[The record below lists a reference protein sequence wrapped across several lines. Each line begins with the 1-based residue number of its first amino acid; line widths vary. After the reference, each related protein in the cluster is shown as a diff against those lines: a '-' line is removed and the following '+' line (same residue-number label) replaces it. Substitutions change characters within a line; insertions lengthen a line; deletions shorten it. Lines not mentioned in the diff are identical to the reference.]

1 MDPITPGFV
10 ALALVSLGPG
20 LLWVWFFYR
29 KDRAE
34 PEPKALV
41 TKAFL
46 YGVVSVF
53 PAAFLEA
60 PFRRVIATGRQDL
73 VALLVVSV
81 LVVGVVEEISK
92 FVAVKLAAYDN
103 AEFDEVMDGIVYA
116 VAAGLGFA
124 ATENLFYATTYG
136 LAVGVVRAFITDLAH
151 ASFSGIVGYYLGRAK
166 FDAQHATGLVARG
179 LGIAIALH
187 GTYDFLI
194 IGGIVPPAFGIFMV
208 LATYAYLNRKI
219 AQARRLSPFRTRL
232 AATGAEAETLARAR
246 VQEYARAHAPAGAG
260 AGAEAMARIRASAD
274 ATLEDRLPAGSHA
287 GSAVPA
293 AAPGMT
299 PSSQPE
305 CLGSTA
311 PATVPPEEDV
321 TRSESSGPAEW

>member
-1 MDPITPGFV
+1 MDPITPGFI
-10 ALALVSLGPG
+10 ALALISLGPG

-81 LVVGVVEEISK
+81 LVVGVVEEVSK

-103 AEFDEVMDGIVYA
+103 SEFDEVMDGIVYA

-136 LAVGVVRAFITDLAH
+136 LAVGVFRAFITDLAH

-166 FDAQHATGLVARG
+166 FDARHARGLVARG

-208 LATYAYLNRKI
+208 LATYGYLNRKI

-232 AATGAEAETLARAR
+232 AATGAEAETLARAH
-246 VQEYARAHAPAGAG
+246 VQEYVRAHAPAGAG
-260 AGAEAMARIRASAD
+260 AGAETMARIRASAD

-299 PSSQPE
+299 PGQPD

-311 PATVPPEEDV
+311 STTVPPEEDV
-321 TRSESSGPAEW
+321 TMSESSGPAEW

>member
-1 MDPITPGFV
+1 MDPITPGFI
-10 ALALVSLGPG
+10 ALALISLGPG

-103 AEFDEVMDGIVYA
+103 SEFDEVMDGIVYA

-136 LAVGVVRAFITDLAH
+136 LAVGVFRAFITDLAH

-166 FDAQHATGLVARG
+166 FDARHATGLVARG

-194 IGGIVPPAFGIFMV
+194 IGGIVPPALGIFMV

-219 AQARRLSPFRTRL
+219 AQARTLSPFRTRL
-232 AATGAEAETLARAR
+232 AATGAEAG
-246 VQEYARAHAPAGAG
+246 AGAG
-260 AGAEAMARIRASAD
+260 AGAQAMAQTRASAD
-274 ATLEDRLPAGSHA
+274 ATLEARLPAGSHA
-287 GSAVPA
+287 GTTVSP

-299 PSSQPE
+299 PSQPE

-311 PATVPPEEDV
+311 SAAVPPKEDV
-321 TRSESSGPAEW
+321 TRGESSGTSEW

>member
-1 MDPITPGFV
+1 MDPITPGFI
-10 ALALVSLGPG
+10 ALALISLGPG

-136 LAVGVVRAFITDLAH
+136 LAVGVFRAFITDLAH

-166 FDAQHATGLVARG
+166 FDVQHATGLVARG

-208 LATYAYLNRKI
+208 LATYGYLNRKI
-219 AQARRLSPFRTRL
+219 ARARRLSPFRTRL
-232 AATGAEAETLARAR
+232 AATGAEAETLARAH
-246 VQEYARAHAPAGAG
+246 VQEYVRAH
-260 AGAEAMARIRASAD
+260 
-274 ATLEDRLPAGSHA
+274 
-287 GSAVPA
+287 
-293 AAPGMT
+293 
-299 PSSQPE
+299 
-305 CLGSTA
+305 
-311 PATVPPEEDV
+311 
-321 TRSESSGPAEW
+321 